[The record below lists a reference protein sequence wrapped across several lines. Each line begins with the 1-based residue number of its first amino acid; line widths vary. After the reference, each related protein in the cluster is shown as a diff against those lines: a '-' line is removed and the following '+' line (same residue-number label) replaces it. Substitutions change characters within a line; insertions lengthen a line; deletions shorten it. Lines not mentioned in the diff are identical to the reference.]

1 MEKLEEIISVVL
13 TERKPQ
19 LASSSF
25 ESLHFY
31 CKQLSQMATKMNIT
45 VPCQKLYDAF
55 IEDDRNS

>member
-25 ESLHFY
+25 ESLHFF
-31 CKQLSQMATKMNIT
+31 ATNYRKWHL
-45 VPCQKLYDAF
+45 K
-55 IEDDRNS
+55 